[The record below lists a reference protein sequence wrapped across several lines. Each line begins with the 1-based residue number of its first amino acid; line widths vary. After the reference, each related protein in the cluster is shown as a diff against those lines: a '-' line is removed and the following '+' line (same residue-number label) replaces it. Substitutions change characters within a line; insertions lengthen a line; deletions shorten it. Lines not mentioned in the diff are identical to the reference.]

1 MGIISKPTAK
11 GTPTAKDKNLLVL
24 DFGNGDV
31 KFMAHNQCG
40 YFRHAI
46 APISES
52 QWKAAIGRNGTPPK
66 EHIAIKGS
74 DGAWY
79 YYAIGDAARR
89 HIIKTRPQGASR
101 YTGDYYG
108 VGLCY
113 AMGES
118 FAPTTRKVQ
127 LFASHAPRDIEYAED
142 LKASATWLWEFAT
155 WQGTFKIRV
164 DETHTFD
171 EPFGGFC
178 HAVMTK
184 AGGIL
189 KGSPYLEKQ
198 MLVVDA
204 GSYTVDTIAIDR
216 RMTPDL
222 SSFAS
227 TVAGVSNVFESFE
240 RELRSMYKVEFKGV
254 GAIDPQRLEAAILS
268 GVYAYG
274 NRSLDCAE
282 IADASLN
289 GLVNDV
295 LGIIQAQGGA
305 ANYDTILLTG
315 GGSALIADKLR
326 QGLPSITFDFVEPER
341 NLQRFGNVKGGAKL
355 YAALVGMGAI

>member
-1 MGIISKPTAK
+1 MAIISKAQAKAQPTSNQA
-11 GTPTAKDKNLLVL
+11 NLLVL
-24 DFGNGDV
+24 DFGNGDI
-31 KFMAHNQCG
+31 KFLAHGKHG

-46 APISES
+46 ASITES
-52 QWKAAIGRNGTPPK
+52 QWYAIVGRNHTPP
-66 EHIAIKGS
+66 EGYIGIKGA
-74 DGAWY
+74 DGLWY

-89 HIIKTRPQGASR
+89 YLIKARPQGASR
-101 YTGDYYG
+101 YTADYYG

-113 AMGES
+113 AMGEA

-127 LFASHAPRDIEYAED
+127 LFASHAPRDIEYADD
-142 LKASATWLWEFAT
+142 LKTASGWQWEFIT

-184 AGGIL
+184 QGGIL
-189 KGSPYLEKQ
+189 KNSPYLAKQ

-204 GSYTVDTIAIDR
+204 GSYTVDTIAVDR
-216 RMTPDL
+216 NMRPDL
-222 SSFAS
+222 STFAS
-227 TVAGVSNVFESFE
+227 TVAGVTDVFESFE
-240 RELRSMYKVEFKGV
+240 RELRSLYKKEFKGV
-254 GAIDPQRLEAAILS
+254 GAIDVQRLEAAILS
-268 GVYAYG
+268 GQYHYG
-274 NRSLDCAE
+274 NRVLDCQS

-305 ANYDTILLTG
+305 ANYDAILLTG

-326 QGLPSITFDFVEPER
+326 KGLPDISFDFVEPNRE
-341 NLQRFGNVKGGAKL
+341 LMRFGNVFGGAKL
-355 YAALVGMGAI
+355 HAALVGMGAI